1 MSNEALEIARGY
13 FAAKRAHEMG
23 EQVSAPFH
31 GAGSFFFRGVLE
43 YAEEKGALIH
53 QVGATSYREG
63 AFDAAAPSNWEGWP
77 TSLLNGN
84 APFREAETWGY
95 RLTETQLAVET
106 ANWIANG
113 GSPSAML
120 LFAGHSAQC
129 QYTAIWL

>member
-1 MSNEALEIARGY
+1 MSYEALEIARGY
-13 FAAKRAHEMG
+13 YAAKRAHDRG
-23 EQVSAPFH
+23 ERVNAPFH

-43 YAEEKGALIH
+43 YAEEKGALIV
-53 QVGATSYREG
+53 QVGSISHSNG
-63 AFDAAAPSNWEGWP
+63 AFNAAAPSNWEGWP
-77 TSLLNGN
+77 KSLLKGE

-95 RLTETQLAVET
+95 RLTETNLAVKT
-106 ANWIANG
+106 ADWIADG